1 MNRAQAWALPG
12 SVSSKEFLPRKTRIV
27 QAMWMYGAGGQQ
39 KHPWPWRGAH
49 VSSSCLVLEAG
60 LALFGVKKPLGFLE
74 IVINRPEERDS
85 KLTTNKGGYTLKC
98 LFRRT

>member
-1 MNRAQAWALPG
+1 
-12 SVSSKEFLPRKTRIV
+12 
-27 QAMWMYGAGGQQ
+27 MWMYGAGGQQ

-49 VSSSCLVLEAG
+49 VSFFCLVLEAG
-60 LALFGVKKPLGFLE
+60 LALFGVKKPLDFLE